1 MLGREEE
8 PTFRREIM
16 GMTTDGLSYW
26 QAETEGI
33 ALLEMTI
40 GDLLDHQADEL
51 AAQEA
56 IVYSCYPE
64 FGDTLTI
71 RWSYQEYRE
80 RANAVAKGLLALGL
94 AKGDHIA
101 VWAANLPEWPLLM
114 LGAAKAGLVLV
125 TINPLLQAA
134 EVEYILKQG
143 DVRALFFMAQVR
155 DYDHL
160 TTIRALTTPGPQKG
174 EVTSERLPMLCSV
187 SLMGMPPSGL
197 LEQEGWR
204 PTLLREVIAAGTA
217 VSNAVLAER
226 QASVRPSDP
235 AILMYTSGTTGFPKG
250 AVLTH
255 ESLVNSAVVYGKRL
269 EPFAQREGLEM
280 KDFHSN
286 VVIPFFHVAGIVVGL
301 LTPLYFG
308 YTIYPL
314 LTFDP
319 LKALQVISRERCH
332 LSGGAPTML
341 LAMLQHPDFEQ
352 YDLSSLKVV
361 GAAGAPVPVV
371 LMEQVK
377 ARMAADVFI
386 IFGQTEGGGITAT
399 LADDSFELKAA
410 TVGKPL
416 PHITVKIIDPAT
428 GQVVPVGERGELCYR
443 SFMVMAG
450 YYKMPEQT
458 AETIDADGWLHSGD
472 LATMNAQGYVNIVGR
487 LKDMVIRGGE
497 NLFPRE
503 VEEFLIRH
511 PKVADVQVVG
521 VPDAF
526 FGEELLAVVIKR
538 VGEDLT
544 EQELRDYCRGQ
555 ISHQKIPRYFQFV
568 ESYPLTAS
576 GKVQKFVLREQAMK
590 TLGFKEAAK
599 IKTV

>member
-1 MLGREEE
+1 
-8 PTFRREIM
+8 M

-26 QAETEGI
+26 QAESEGI
-33 ALLEMTI
+33 SLLEMTI
-40 GDLLDHQADEL
+40 GDLLDRRADEL

-71 RWSYQEYRE
+71 RWTYQEYRE
-80 RANAVAKGLLALGL
+80 QANAVAKGLLALGL
-94 AKGDHIA
+94 HKGDHIA
-101 VWAANLPEWPLLM
+101 IWAANLPEWPLLM

-143 DVRALFFMAQVR
+143 DVRALFFMARVR

-160 TTIRALTTPGPQKG
+160 TTLRALTTPGPHNG
-174 EVTSERLPMLCSV
+174 EVTSERLPRLSYV

-204 PTLLREVIAAGTA
+204 PTLLREVSAAGTP
-217 VSNAVLAER
+217 VSNAALAER
-226 QASVRPSDP
+226 QASVTPSDP

-255 ESLVNSAVVYGKRL
+255 DSLVNSAVIYGKRL
-269 EPFAQREGLEM
+269 EPFAQREGLEV
-280 KDFHSN
+280 KDFHAN
-286 VVIPFFHVAGIVVGL
+286 VTFPFFHIAGIVVGL

-319 LKALQVISRERCH
+319 VKALQVISRERCH

-361 GAAGAPVPVV
+361 GAAGAPVPVF

-386 IFGQTEGGGITAT
+386 IFGQTEGGCGITAT

-450 YYKMPEQT
+450 YYKMEDAT

-497 NLFPRE
+497 NLFPAE
-503 VEEFLIRH
+503 IEQFLIRH

-526 FGEELLAVVIKR
+526 FGEELLAVVIPK
-538 VGEDLT
+538 VGEPPS

-555 ISHQKIPRYFQFV
+555 ISHQKTPRYFQFV
-568 ESYPLTAS
+568 DAYPITAS
-576 GKVQKFVLREQAMK
+576 GKVQKFVLRERAISMLGLEEVAQTK
-590 TLGFKEAAK
+590 TA
-599 IKTV
+599 